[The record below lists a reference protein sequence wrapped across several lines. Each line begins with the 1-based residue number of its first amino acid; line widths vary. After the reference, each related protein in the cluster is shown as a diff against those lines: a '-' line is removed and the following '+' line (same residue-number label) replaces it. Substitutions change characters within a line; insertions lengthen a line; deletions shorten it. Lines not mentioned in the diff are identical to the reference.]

1 MTSISS
7 TRLAEG
13 YVVLS
18 CCCGELTST
27 NFISLGAFIVIT
39 NTLTS
44 PVTQLAI
51 NYPMRDREVPSG
63 AYARAIRKIETPV
76 DSLNQATSK
85 AIQLATASDNSLFN
99 HSMPP
104 LEALCST
111 GNCTFDMY
119 HTLGVCVKLAN
130 ISSHLMIE
138 TFKDLESTEIP
149 ASDLELL
156 KEMIQPPG
164 MKIWKA
170 SLSDH
175 FYAIHLDT
183 FSLCTDMLV
192 GNDTFG
198 FRDDMNL
205 LRTRIASFALIFTT
219 PVYNDTF
226 STEDD
231 FISEDGYLKQS
242 DTFWH
247 EAWEVLFHLCVQ
259 SYDTKVQAGADE
271 TQMVSSIAIPME
283 PEDSAFMD
291 INCPQSLYGPSDIC
305 EENSERY
312 NETLVLR
319 GPGEDSPRPGSKSE
333 TFCANYLS
341 IELAALRL
349 RESLTSW
356 VVTKYEDPDLSKPI
370 TLSMRSSDFIGSLWS
385 AVLFHPQKL
394 LDHTARNN
402 SLHNIYL
409 NLATALSSV

>member
-1 MTSISS
+1 
-7 TRLAEG
+7 
-13 YVVLS
+13 
-18 CCCGELTST
+18 
-27 NFISLGAFIVIT
+27 
-39 NTLTS
+39 
-44 PVTQLAI
+44 
-51 NYPMRDREVPSG
+51 
-63 AYARAIRKIETPV
+63 
-76 DSLNQATSK
+76 
-85 AIQLATASDNSLFN
+85 
-99 HSMPP
+99 
-104 LEALCST
+104 
-111 GNCTFDMY
+111 
-119 HTLGVCVKLAN
+119 
-130 ISSHLMIE
+130 
-138 TFKDLESTEIP
+138 
-149 ASDLELL
+149 
-156 KEMIQPPG
+156 
-164 MKIWKA
+164 
-170 SLSDH
+170 
-175 FYAIHLDT
+175 
-183 FSLCTDMLV
+183 
-192 GNDTFG
+192 
-198 FRDDMNL
+198 MNL

-305 EENSERY
+305 EENPERY

-319 GPGEDSPRPGSKSE
+319 SPGEDSPRPGSKSE
-333 TFCANYLS
+333 AFSANYLS

-356 VVTKYEDPDLSKPI
+356 VVTKYEDSDLSKPI

-385 AVLFHPQKL
+385 AVLFHPRKL
-394 LDHTARNN
+394 LDHTARND

-409 NLATALSSV
+409 NVATALSSVIRRAELNYTEHAFNITGQAWEAETYVQVR